1 MKPGRNSLL
10 NSILQQFYAPTAYQA
25 EIFRMQIA
33 VHLVKYADEFMG
45 ILDKF
50 LEQKKLGFVDYVF
63 AVARGEVCADEYIIA
78 AITHMWNISISIIS
92 PGYNNEWKVFHDREL
107 AHVYLVAN
115 GYRFRSKQKATH
127 FSATESTLQ
136 LARKVGSDITDANI
150 RTRSTYQQGRMAG
163 TNRYLLIEKESLLR
177 RHYNV
182 GVTLANLEESLAVCR
197 KTMNCVE
204 GEMRECEISKDEILK
219 YKKFQDHA
227 RLHVRSEMAIQI
239 STEEMQSIL
248 QEGTKRPVIAG
259 EEDPSVKKIRVDE
272 VRDTGEKEGVAVAR
286 EGGSAI
292 VERQGEMEMVEGEEE
307 VITVR
312 EGQGE
317 SEMVEGEEEE
327 IAVRGGQGESE
338 MVEEEGEI
346 GAVGGEIGAVGREED
361 VQGVEE
367 VIGLEGVGG
376 AGMEVIKVV
385 EVKSKG
391 DPRKNRSQDGPVPE
405 KDWIKGRFY
414 CDKCSK
420 SYAEQKA
427 LTRHQN
433 QRCGVEE
440 KKFKCGQ
447 CDKEY
452 FHEEGLLEHLAAK
465 HDGVPPHVCNVC
477 QGRFIYRKHL
487 REHKQKYHPSSSTVT
502 K

>member
-10 NSILQQFYAPTAYQA
+10 NSILQQIYAPTAYQA

-63 AVARGEVCADEYIIA
+63 AVARGEVWADEYIIA

-182 GVTLANLEESLAVCR
+182 GVTLTNLEESLAVCR

-248 QEGTKRPVIAG
+248 QEGQKRPVIEG
-259 EEDPSVKKIRVDE
+259 EEAASVKKIRVDE
-272 VRDTGEKEGVAVAR
+272 VRDTGEVEGVAVAR
-286 EGGSAI
+286 EGGSVI
-292 VERQGEMEMVEGEEE
+292 VERE
-307 VITVR
+307 I
-312 EGQGE
+312 
-317 SEMVEGEEEE
+317 EMVEGEEEE
-327 IAVRGGQGESE
+327 IAVGGD
-338 MVEEEGEI
+338 I
-346 GAVGGEIGAVGREED
+346 GAVGGEIGAVGDDKE
-361 VQGVEE
+361 VQEVEE
-367 VIGLEGVGG
+367 VIAVQGVGG
-376 AGMEVIKVV
+376 VGMEVIKVV
-385 EVKSKG
+385 EVKTKG

-405 KDWIKGRFY
+405 KDQIQGRFY

-420 SYAEQKA
+420 SYTEQKA
-427 LTRHQN
+427 LTRHQKK
-433 QRCGVEE
+433 RCGIE
-440 KKFKCGQ
+440 KKEFKCGK
-447 CDKEY
+447 CEKEY

-477 QGRFIYRKHL
+477 QGRFIYRKNL
-487 REHKQKYHPSSSTVT
+487 REHKEVYHRSSSTVT

>member
-10 NSILQQFYAPTAYQA
+10 NSILQQIYAPTAYQA

-45 ILDKF
+45 VLDKF

-63 AVARGEVCADEYIIA
+63 AVARGEVWADEYIIA

-107 AHVYLVAN
+107 AHVYVVAN

-136 LARKVGSDITDANI
+136 LARKVGNDITDANI

-204 GEMRECEISKDEILK
+204 GEMRECEISKEEILK

-248 QEGTKRPVIAG
+248 QEGKKRPVIEG
-259 EEDPSVKKIRVDE
+259 EEAASVKKIRVDE
-272 VRDTGEKEGVAVAR
+272 VRDKGEVEGVAVAR

-292 VERQGEMEMVEGEEE
+292 VEREIEMVEE
-307 VITVR
+307 
-312 EGQGE
+312 
-317 SEMVEGEEEE
+317 EEEE
-327 IAVRGGQGESE
+327 IAVG
-338 MVEEEGEI
+338 GEI
-346 GAVGGEIGAVGREED
+346 GAVGGEIGAVGDDKE
-361 VQGVEE
+361 VQEVEE
-367 VIGLEGVGG
+367 VIAVQGVGG
-376 AGMEVIKVV
+376 VGMEVIKVV
-385 EVKSKG
+385 EVKTKG

-405 KDWIKGRFY
+405 KDQIQGRFY

-420 SYAEQKA
+420 SYTEQKA
-427 LTRHQN
+427 LTRHQKK
-433 QRCGVEE
+433 RCGIE
-440 KKFKCGQ
+440 KKEFKCGK
-447 CDKEY
+447 CEKEY

-477 QGRFIYRKHL
+477 QGRFIYRKNL
-487 REHKQKYHPSSSTVT
+487 REHKEVYHRSSSTVT

>member
-1 MKPGRNSLL
+1 ML
-10 NSILQQFYAPTAYQA
+10 NSILQQIYAPTAYQA

-45 ILDKF
+45 VLDKF

-63 AVARGEVCADEYIIA
+63 AVARGEVWADEYIIA

-107 AHVYLVAN
+107 AHVYVVAN

-136 LARKVGSDITDANI
+136 LARKVGNDITDANI

-248 QEGTKRPVIAG
+248 QEGQKRPVIEG
-259 EEDPSVKKIRVDE
+259 EEAASVKKIRVDE
-272 VRDTGEKEGVAVAR
+272 VRDTGEVEGVAVAR

-292 VERQGEMEMVEGEEE
+292 VERE
-307 VITVR
+307 I
-312 EGQGE
+312 
-317 SEMVEGEEEE
+317 EMVEGEEEE
-327 IAVRGGQGESE
+327 IAVGGD
-338 MVEEEGEI
+338 I
-346 GAVGGEIGAVGREED
+346 GAVGGEIGAVGDDKE
-361 VQGVEE
+361 VQEVEE
-367 VIGLEGVGG
+367 VIAVQGVGG
-376 AGMEVIKVV
+376 VGMEVIKVV
-385 EVKSKG
+385 EVKTKG

-405 KDWIKGRFY
+405 KDQIQGRFY

-420 SYAEQKA
+420 SYTEQKA
-427 LTRHQN
+427 LTRHQKK
-433 QRCGVEE
+433 RCGIE
-440 KKFKCGQ
+440 KKEFKCGK
-447 CDKEY
+447 CEKEY

-477 QGRFIYRKHL
+477 QGRFIYRKNL
-487 REHKQKYHPSSSTVT
+487 REHKEVYHRSSSTVT

>member
-10 NSILQQFYAPTAYQA
+10 NSILQQIYAPTAYQA

-45 ILDKF
+45 VLDKF

-63 AVARGEVCADEYIIA
+63 AVARGEVWADEYIIA
-78 AITHMWNISISIIS
+78 AITRMWNISISIIS

-107 AHVYLVAN
+107 AHVYVVAN

-127 FSATESTLQ
+127 FSATESILQ
-136 LARKVGSDITDANI
+136 LARKVGNDITDANI

-163 TNRYLLIEKESLLR
+163 TNQYLLIEKESLLR

-248 QEGTKRPVIAG
+248 QEGQKRPVIEG
-259 EEDPSVKKIRVDE
+259 EEAASVKKIRVDE
-272 VRDTGEKEGVAVAR
+272 VRDTGEVEGVAVAR

-292 VERQGEMEMVEGEEE
+292 VERE
-307 VITVR
+307 I
-312 EGQGE
+312 
-317 SEMVEGEEEE
+317 EMVEGEEEE
-327 IAVRGGQGESE
+327 IAVGGD
-338 MVEEEGEI
+338 I
-346 GAVGGEIGAVGREED
+346 GAVGGEIGAVGDDKE
-361 VQGVEE
+361 VQEVEE
-367 VIGLEGVGG
+367 VIAVQGVGG
-376 AGMEVIKVV
+376 VGMEVIKVV
-385 EVKSKG
+385 EVKTKG

-405 KDWIKGRFY
+405 KDQIQGRFY

-420 SYAEQKA
+420 SYTEQKA
-427 LTRHQN
+427 LTRHQKK
-433 QRCGVEE
+433 RCGIE
-440 KKFKCGQ
+440 KKEFKCGK
-447 CDKEY
+447 CEKEY

-465 HDGVPPHVCNVC
+465 HDGVPPHVCNIC
-477 QGRFIYRKHL
+477 QGRFIYRKNL
-487 REHKQKYHPSSSTVT
+487 REHKEVYHRSSSTVT

>member
-10 NSILQQFYAPTAYQA
+10 NSILQQIYAPTAYQA

-45 ILDKF
+45 VLDKF

-63 AVARGEVCADEYIIA
+63 AVARGEVWADEYIIA

-107 AHVYLVAN
+107 AHVYVVAN

-136 LARKVGSDITDANI
+136 LARKVGNDITDANI

-248 QEGTKRPVIAG
+248 QEGQKRPVIEG
-259 EEDPSVKKIRVDE
+259 EEAASVKKIRVDE
-272 VRDTGEKEGVAVAR
+272 VRDTGEVEGVAVAR

-292 VERQGEMEMVEGEEE
+292 VERE
-307 VITVR
+307 I
-312 EGQGE
+312 
-317 SEMVEGEEEE
+317 EMVEGEEEE
-327 IAVRGGQGESE
+327 IAVGGD
-338 MVEEEGEI
+338 I
-346 GAVGGEIGAVGREED
+346 GAVGGEIGAVGDDKE
-361 VQGVEE
+361 VQEVEE
-367 VIGLEGVGG
+367 VIAVQGVGG
-376 AGMEVIKVV
+376 VGMEVIKVV
-385 EVKSKG
+385 EVKTKG

-405 KDWIKGRFY
+405 KDQIQGRFY

-420 SYAEQKA
+420 SYTEQKA
-427 LTRHQN
+427 LTRHQKK
-433 QRCGVEE
+433 RCGIE
-440 KKFKCGQ
+440 KKEFKCGK
-447 CDKEY
+447 CEKEY

-477 QGRFIYRKHL
+477 QGRFIYRKNL
-487 REHKQKYHPSSSTVT
+487 REHKEVYHRSSSTVT

>member
-10 NSILQQFYAPTAYQA
+10 NSILQQIYAPTAYQA

-63 AVARGEVCADEYIIA
+63 AVARGEVWADEYIIA

-239 STEEMQSIL
+239 SMEEMQSIL
-248 QEGTKRPVIAG
+248 QEGQKRPVIEG
-259 EEDPSVKKIRVDE
+259 EEAASVKKIRVDE
-272 VRDTGEKEGVAVAR
+272 VRDTGEVEGVAVAR

-292 VERQGEMEMVEGEEE
+292 VERE
-307 VITVR
+307 I
-312 EGQGE
+312 
-317 SEMVEGEEEE
+317 EMVEGEEEE
-327 IAVRGGQGESE
+327 IAVGGD
-338 MVEEEGEI
+338 I
-346 GAVGGEIGAVGREED
+346 GAVGGEIGAVGDDKE
-361 VQGVEE
+361 VQEVEE
-367 VIGLEGVGG
+367 VIAVQGVGG
-376 AGMEVIKVV
+376 VGMEVIKVV
-385 EVKSKG
+385 EVKTKG

-405 KDWIKGRFY
+405 KDQIQGRFY

-420 SYAEQKA
+420 SYTEQKA
-427 LTRHQN
+427 LTRHQKK
-433 QRCGVEE
+433 RCGIE
-440 KKFKCGQ
+440 KKEFKCGK
-447 CDKEY
+447 CEKEY

-477 QGRFIYRKHL
+477 QGRFIYRKNL
-487 REHKQKYHPSSSTVT
+487 REHKEVYHRSSSTVT

>member
-10 NSILQQFYAPTAYQA
+10 NSILQQIYAPTAYQA

-33 VHLVKYADEFMG
+33 VHLVKYTDEFMG
-45 ILDKF
+45 VLDKF

-63 AVARGEVCADEYIIA
+63 AVARGEVWADEYIIA

-107 AHVYLVAN
+107 AHVYVVAN

-136 LARKVGSDITDANI
+136 LARKVGNDITDANI

-248 QEGTKRPVIAG
+248 QEGQKRPVIEG
-259 EEDPSVKKIRVDE
+259 EEAASVKKIRVDE
-272 VRDTGEKEGVAVAR
+272 VRDTGEVEGVAVAR

-292 VERQGEMEMVEGEEE
+292 VERE
-307 VITVR
+307 I
-312 EGQGE
+312 
-317 SEMVEGEEEE
+317 EMVEGEEEE
-327 IAVRGGQGESE
+327 IAVGGD
-338 MVEEEGEI
+338 I
-346 GAVGGEIGAVGREED
+346 GAVGGEIGAVGDDKE
-361 VQGVEE
+361 VQEVEE
-367 VIGLEGVGG
+367 VIAVQGVGG
-376 AGMEVIKVV
+376 VGMEVIKVV
-385 EVKSKG
+385 EVKTKG

-405 KDWIKGRFY
+405 KDQIQGRFY

-420 SYAEQKA
+420 SYTEQKA
-427 LTRHQN
+427 LTRHQKK
-433 QRCGVEE
+433 RCGIE
-440 KKFKCGQ
+440 KKEFKCGK
-447 CDKEY
+447 CEKEY

-477 QGRFIYRKHL
+477 QGRFIYRKNL
-487 REHKQKYHPSSSTVT
+487 REHKEVYHRSSSTVT

>member
-10 NSILQQFYAPTAYQA
+10 NSILQQIYAPTAYQA

-63 AVARGEVCADEYIIA
+63 AVARGEVWADEYIIA

-182 GVTLANLEESLAVCR
+182 GVTLTNLEESLAVCR

-248 QEGTKRPVIAG
+248 QEGQKRPVIEG
-259 EEDPSVKKIRVDE
+259 EEAASVKKIRVDE
-272 VRDTGEKEGVAVAR
+272 VRDTGEVEGVAVAR

-292 VERQGEMEMVEGEEE
+292 VERE
-307 VITVR
+307 I
-312 EGQGE
+312 
-317 SEMVEGEEEE
+317 EMVEGEEEE
-327 IAVRGGQGESE
+327 IAVGGD
-338 MVEEEGEI
+338 I
-346 GAVGGEIGAVGREED
+346 GAVGGEIGAVGDDKE
-361 VQGVEE
+361 VQEVEE
-367 VIGLEGVGG
+367 VIAVQGVGG
-376 AGMEVIKVV
+376 VGMEVIKVV
-385 EVKSKG
+385 EVKTKG

-405 KDWIKGRFY
+405 KDQIQGRFY

-420 SYAEQKA
+420 SYTEQKA
-427 LTRHQN
+427 LTRHQKK
-433 QRCGVEE
+433 RCGIE
-440 KKFKCGQ
+440 KKEFKCGK
-447 CDKEY
+447 CEKEY

-477 QGRFIYRKHL
+477 QGRFIYRKNL
-487 REHKQKYHPSSSTVT
+487 REHKEVYHRSSSTVT

>member
-10 NSILQQFYAPTAYQA
+10 NSILQQIYAPTAYQA

-63 AVARGEVCADEYIIA
+63 AVARGEVWADEYIIA

-107 AHVYLVAN
+107 AHVYVVAN

-248 QEGTKRPVIAG
+248 QEGQKRPVIEG
-259 EEDPSVKKIRVDE
+259 EEAASVKKIRVDE
-272 VRDTGEKEGVAVAR
+272 VRDKGEVEGVAVAR

-292 VERQGEMEMVEGEEE
+292 VEREIEMVEE
-307 VITVR
+307 
-312 EGQGE
+312 
-317 SEMVEGEEEE
+317 EEEE
-327 IAVRGGQGESE
+327 IAVG
-338 MVEEEGEI
+338 GEI
-346 GAVGGEIGAVGREED
+346 GAVGGEIGGVGDDKE
-361 VQGVEE
+361 VQEVEE
-367 VIGLEGVGG
+367 VIAVQGVGG
-376 AGMEVIKVV
+376 VGMEVIKVV
-385 EVKSKG
+385 EVKTKG

-405 KDWIKGRFY
+405 KDQIQGRFY

-420 SYAEQKA
+420 SYTEQKA
-427 LTRHQN
+427 LTRHQKK
-433 QRCGVEE
+433 RCGIE
-440 KKFKCGQ
+440 KKEFKCGK
-447 CDKEY
+447 CEKEY

-477 QGRFIYRKHL
+477 QGRFIYRKNL
-487 REHKQKYHPSSSTVT
+487 REHKEVYHRSSSTVT

>member
-10 NSILQQFYAPTAYQA
+10 NSILQQIYAPTAYQA

-63 AVARGEVCADEYIIA
+63 AVARGEVWADEYIIA

-136 LARKVGSDITDANI
+136 LARKVGSNITDANI
-150 RTRSTYQQGRMAG
+150 HTRSTYQQGRMAG
-163 TNRYLLIEKESLLR
+163 MNRYLLIEKESLLR

-227 RLHVRSEMAIQI
+227 WLHVRSEMAIQI
-239 STEEMQSIL
+239 SMEEMQSIL
-248 QEGTKRPVIAG
+248 QEGQKRPVIEG
-259 EEDPSVKKIRVDE
+259 EEAASVKKIRVDE
-272 VRDTGEKEGVAVAR
+272 VRDTGEVEGVAVAR

-292 VERQGEMEMVEGEEE
+292 VE
-307 VITVR
+307 
-312 EGQGE
+312 
-317 SEMVEGEEEE
+317 
-327 IAVRGGQGESE
+327 
-338 MVEEEGEI
+338 
-346 GAVGGEIGAVGREED
+346 
-361 VQGVEE
+361 
-367 VIGLEGVGG
+367 
-376 AGMEVIKVV
+376 
-385 EVKSKG
+385 
-391 DPRKNRSQDGPVPE
+391 
-405 KDWIKGRFY
+405 
-414 CDKCSK
+414 
-420 SYAEQKA
+420 
-427 LTRHQN
+427 
-433 QRCGVEE
+433 
-440 KKFKCGQ
+440 
-447 CDKEY
+447 
-452 FHEEGLLEHLAAK
+452 
-465 HDGVPPHVCNVC
+465 
-477 QGRFIYRKHL
+477 
-487 REHKQKYHPSSSTVT
+487 
-502 K
+502 

>member
-10 NSILQQFYAPTAYQA
+10 NSILQQIYAPTAYQA
-25 EIFRMQIA
+25 GIFHMQIA

-63 AVARGEVCADEYIIA
+63 AVARGEVWADEYIIA

-107 AHVYLVAN
+107 AQVYVVAN

-136 LARKVGSDITDANI
+136 LARKVGNDITDANI
-150 RTRSTYQQGRMAG
+150 RTRSMYQQGRMAG

-177 RHYNV
+177 RHYNI

-248 QEGTKRPVIAG
+248 QEGTKRPVIEG
-259 EEDPSVKKIRVDE
+259 EEDASVKKIRVDE

-286 EGGSAI
+286 EGGSVI

-307 VITVR
+307 AIAVR
-312 EGQGE
+312 GGQGE
-317 SEMVEGEEEE
+317 SKMVEGEEEE

-338 MVEEEGEI
+338 MVEEEEEIVVGGEI
-346 GAVGGEIGAVGREED
+346 GAVGGEKE
-361 VQGVEE
+361 VQEVEE
-367 VIGLEGVGG
+367 VIGVEGVGG
-376 AGMEVIKVV
+376 AGIEVIKVV

-420 SYAEQKA
+420 SYTEQKA
-427 LTRHQN
+427 LTRHQKK
-433 QRCGVEE
+433 RCGIEVKE
-440 KKFKCGQ
+440 FKCGK

-477 QGRFIYRKHL
+477 QGRFIYRKQL
-487 REHKQKYHPSSSTVT
+487 REHKEVYHRSSSTVT

>member
-10 NSILQQFYAPTAYQA
+10 NSILQQIYAPTAYQA

-45 ILDKF
+45 VLDKF

-63 AVARGEVCADEYIIA
+63 AVDRGEVWADEYIIA

-107 AHVYLVAN
+107 AHVYVVAN

-136 LARKVGSDITDANI
+136 LARKVGNDITDANI
-150 RTRSTYQQGRMAG
+150 RTCSTYQQGRMAG

-204 GEMRECEISKDEILK
+204 GEMRECEISKEEILK

-248 QEGTKRPVIAG
+248 QEGKKRPVIEG
-259 EEDPSVKKIRVDE
+259 EEAASVKKIRVDE
-272 VRDTGEKEGVAVAR
+272 VRDKGEVEGVAVAR

-292 VERQGEMEMVEGEEE
+292 VEREIEMVEE
-307 VITVR
+307 
-312 EGQGE
+312 
-317 SEMVEGEEEE
+317 EEEE
-327 IAVRGGQGESE
+327 IAVG
-338 MVEEEGEI
+338 GEI
-346 GAVGGEIGAVGREED
+346 GAVGGEIGAVGDDKE
-361 VQGVEE
+361 VQEVEE
-367 VIGLEGVGG
+367 VIAVQGVGG
-376 AGMEVIKVV
+376 VGMEVIKVV
-385 EVKSKG
+385 EVKTKG

-405 KDWIKGRFY
+405 KDQIQGRFY

-420 SYAEQKA
+420 SYTEQKA
-427 LTRHQN
+427 LTRHQKKW
-433 QRCGVEE
+433 CGIEKRNSNVESV
-440 KKFKCGQ
+440 KKNIFTKKDFWNTSQQNMTESHPMCVTYV
-447 CDKEY
+447 KEDSY
-452 FHEEGLLEHLAAK
+452 IE
-465 HDGVPPHVCNVC
+465 
-477 QGRFIYRKHL
+477 RI
-487 REHKQKYHPSSSTVT
+487 
-502 K
+502 

>member
-10 NSILQQFYAPTAYQA
+10 NSILQQIYAPTAYQA

-50 LEQKKLGFVDYVF
+50 LAQKKLGFVDYVF
-63 AVARGEVCADEYIIA
+63 AVARGEVWADEYIIA

-248 QEGTKRPVIAG
+248 QEGQKRPVIEG
-259 EEDPSVKKIRVDE
+259 EEGASVKKIRVDE
-272 VRDTGEKEGVAVAR
+272 VRDTGEVEGVAVAR

-292 VERQGEMEMVEGEEE
+292 VERE
-307 VITVR
+307 I
-312 EGQGE
+312 
-317 SEMVEGEEEE
+317 EMVEGEEEE
-327 IAVRGGQGESE
+327 IAVGGD
-338 MVEEEGEI
+338 I
-346 GAVGGEIGAVGREED
+346 GAVGGEIGAVRDDKE
-361 VQGVEE
+361 VQEVEE
-367 VIGLEGVGG
+367 VIAVQGVGG
-376 AGMEVIKVV
+376 VGMEVIKVV
-385 EVKSKG
+385 EVKTKG

-405 KDWIKGRFY
+405 KDQIQGRFY

-420 SYAEQKA
+420 SYTEQKA
-427 LTRHQN
+427 LTRHQKK
-433 QRCGVEE
+433 RCGIE
-440 KKFKCGQ
+440 KKEFKCGK
-447 CDKEY
+447 CEKEY

-477 QGRFIYRKHL
+477 QGRFIYRKNL
-487 REHKQKYHPSSSTVT
+487 REHKEVYHRSSSTVT

>member
-10 NSILQQFYAPTAYQA
+10 NSILQQIYAPTAYQA

-63 AVARGEVCADEYIIA
+63 AVARGEVWADEYIIA

-248 QEGTKRPVIAG
+248 QEGQKRPVIEG
-259 EEDPSVKKIRVDE
+259 EEGASVKKIRVDE
-272 VRDTGEKEGVAVAR
+272 VRDTGEVEGVAVAR

-292 VERQGEMEMVEGEEE
+292 VERE
-307 VITVR
+307 I
-312 EGQGE
+312 
-317 SEMVEGEEEE
+317 EMVEGEEEE
-327 IAVRGGQGESE
+327 IAVGGD
-338 MVEEEGEI
+338 I
-346 GAVGGEIGAVGREED
+346 GAVGGEIGAVGDDKE
-361 VQGVEE
+361 VQEVEE
-367 VIGLEGVGG
+367 VIAVQGVGG
-376 AGMEVIKVV
+376 VGMEVIKVV
-385 EVKSKG
+385 EVKTKG

-405 KDWIKGRFY
+405 KDQIQGRFY

-420 SYAEQKA
+420 SYTEQKA
-427 LTRHQN
+427 LTRHQKK
-433 QRCGVEE
+433 RCGIE
-440 KKFKCGQ
+440 KKEFKCGK
-447 CDKEY
+447 CEKEY

-477 QGRFIYRKHL
+477 QGRFIYRKNL
-487 REHKQKYHPSSSTVT
+487 REHKEVYHRSSSTVT

>member
-10 NSILQQFYAPTAYQA
+10 NSILQQIYAPTAYQA

-63 AVARGEVCADEYIIA
+63 AVASGEVWVDEYIIA

-248 QEGTKRPVIAG
+248 QEGQKRPVIEG
-259 EEDPSVKKIRVDE
+259 EEAASVKKIRVDE
-272 VRDTGEKEGVAVAR
+272 VRDTGEVEGVAVAR

-292 VERQGEMEMVEGEEE
+292 VERE
-307 VITVR
+307 I
-312 EGQGE
+312 
-317 SEMVEGEEEE
+317 EMVEGEEEE
-327 IAVRGGQGESE
+327 IAVGGD
-338 MVEEEGEI
+338 I
-346 GAVGGEIGAVGREED
+346 GAVGGEIGAVGDDKE
-361 VQGVEE
+361 VQEVEE
-367 VIGLEGVGG
+367 VIAVQGVGG
-376 AGMEVIKVV
+376 VGMEVIKVV
-385 EVKSKG
+385 EVKTKG

-405 KDWIKGRFY
+405 KDQIQGRFY

-420 SYAEQKA
+420 SYTEQKA
-427 LTRHQN
+427 LTRHQKK
-433 QRCGVEE
+433 RCGIE
-440 KKFKCGQ
+440 KKEFKCGK
-447 CDKEY
+447 CEKEY

-477 QGRFIYRKHL
+477 QGRFIYRKNL
-487 REHKQKYHPSSSTVT
+487 REHKEVYHRSSSTVT

>member
-10 NSILQQFYAPTAYQA
+10 NSILQQIYAPTAYQA

-63 AVARGEVCADEYIIA
+63 AVARGEVWADEYIIA

-107 AHVYLVAN
+107 AHVYVVAN

-248 QEGTKRPVIAG
+248 QEGQKRPVIEG
-259 EEDPSVKKIRVDE
+259 EEAASVKKIRVDE
-272 VRDTGEKEGVAVAR
+272 VRDKGEVEGVAVAR

-292 VERQGEMEMVEGEEE
+292 VEREIEMVEE
-307 VITVR
+307 
-312 EGQGE
+312 
-317 SEMVEGEEEE
+317 EEEE
-327 IAVRGGQGESE
+327 IAVG
-338 MVEEEGEI
+338 GEI
-346 GAVGGEIGAVGREED
+346 GAVGGEIGGVGDDKED
-361 VQGVEE
+361 QEVEE
-367 VIGLEGVGG
+367 VIAVQGVGG
-376 AGMEVIKVV
+376 VGMEVIKVV
-385 EVKSKG
+385 EVKTKG

-405 KDWIKGRFY
+405 KDQIQGRFY

-420 SYAEQKA
+420 SYTEQKA
-427 LTRHQN
+427 LTRHQKK
-433 QRCGVEE
+433 RCGIE
-440 KKFKCGQ
+440 KKEFKCGK
-447 CDKEY
+447 CEKEY

-477 QGRFIYRKHL
+477 QGRFIYRKNL
-487 REHKQKYHPSSSTVT
+487 REHKEVYHRSSSTVT

>member
-10 NSILQQFYAPTAYQA
+10 NSILQQIYAPTAYQA

-45 ILDKF
+45 VLDKF

-63 AVARGEVCADEYIIA
+63 AVARGEVWADEYIIA

-107 AHVYLVAN
+107 AHVYVVAN

-136 LARKVGSDITDANI
+136 LARKVGNDITDANI

-248 QEGTKRPVIAG
+248 QEGKKRPVIEG
-259 EEDPSVKKIRVDE
+259 EEAASVKKIRVDE
-272 VRDTGEKEGVAVAR
+272 VRDTGEVEGVAVAR

-292 VERQGEMEMVEGEEE
+292 VERE
-307 VITVR
+307 I
-312 EGQGE
+312 
-317 SEMVEGEEEE
+317 EMVEGEEEE
-327 IAVRGGQGESE
+327 IAVGGD
-338 MVEEEGEI
+338 I
-346 GAVGGEIGAVGREED
+346 GAVGGEIGAVGDDKE
-361 VQGVEE
+361 VQEVEE
-367 VIGLEGVGG
+367 VIAVQGVGG
-376 AGMEVIKVV
+376 VGMEVIKVV
-385 EVKSKG
+385 EVKTKG

-405 KDWIKGRFY
+405 KDQIQGRFY

-420 SYAEQKA
+420 SYTEQKA
-427 LTRHQN
+427 LTRHQKK
-433 QRCGVEE
+433 RCGIE
-440 KKFKCGQ
+440 KKEFKCGK
-447 CDKEY
+447 CEKEY

-477 QGRFIYRKHL
+477 QGRFIYRKNL
-487 REHKQKYHPSSSTVT
+487 REHKEVYHRSSSTVT

>member
-10 NSILQQFYAPTAYQA
+10 NSILQQIYAPTAYQA

-45 ILDKF
+45 VLDKF

-63 AVARGEVCADEYIIA
+63 AVARGEVWADEYIIA

-107 AHVYLVAN
+107 AHVYVVAN

-136 LARKVGSDITDANI
+136 LARKVGNDITDANI

-248 QEGTKRPVIAG
+248 QEGNKRPVIEG
-259 EEDPSVKKIRVDE
+259 EEAASVKKIRVDE
-272 VRDTGEKEGVAVAR
+272 VRDKGEVEGVAVAR

-292 VERQGEMEMVEGEEE
+292 VERE
-307 VITVR
+307 I
-312 EGQGE
+312 
-317 SEMVEGEEEE
+317 EMVEGEEEE
-327 IAVRGGQGESE
+327 IAVGGD
-338 MVEEEGEI
+338 I
-346 GAVGGEIGAVGREED
+346 GAVGGEIGAVGDDKE
-361 VQGVEE
+361 VQEVEE
-367 VIGLEGVGG
+367 VIAVQGVGG
-376 AGMEVIKVV
+376 VGMEVIKVV
-385 EVKSKG
+385 EVKTKG

-405 KDWIKGRFY
+405 KDQIQGRFY

-420 SYAEQKA
+420 SYTEQKA
-427 LTRHQN
+427 LTRHQKK
-433 QRCGVEE
+433 RCGIE
-440 KKFKCGQ
+440 KKEFKCGK

-477 QGRFIYRKHL
+477 QGRFIYRKNL
-487 REHKQKYHPSSSTVT
+487 REHKEVYHRSSSTVT

>member
-10 NSILQQFYAPTAYQA
+10 NSILQQIYAPTAYQA

-33 VHLVKYADEFMG
+33 VNLVKYEDEFMG
-45 ILDKF
+45 VLDKF

-63 AVARGEVCADEYIIA
+63 AVARGEVWADEYIIA

-107 AHVYLVAN
+107 AHVYVVAN
-115 GYRFRSKQKATH
+115 GYRFPSKQKATH

-136 LARKVGSDITDANI
+136 HARKVGNDITDANI

-182 GVTLANLEESLAVCR
+182 GVTLTNLEESLAVCR

-248 QEGTKRPVIAG
+248 QEGKKRPVIEG
-259 EEDPSVKKIRVDE
+259 EEAASVKKIRVDE
-272 VRDTGEKEGVAVAR
+272 VRDTGEVEGVAVAR

-292 VERQGEMEMVEGEEE
+292 VERE
-307 VITVR
+307 I
-312 EGQGE
+312 
-317 SEMVEGEEEE
+317 EMVEGEEEE
-327 IAVRGGQGESE
+327 IAVG
-338 MVEEEGEI
+338 GEI
-346 GAVGGEIGAVGREED
+346 GAVGGEIGAVGDDKE
-361 VQGVEE
+361 VQEVEE
-367 VIGLEGVGG
+367 VIAVQGVGG
-376 AGMEVIKVV
+376 VGMEVIKVV
-385 EVKSKG
+385 EVKTKG

-405 KDWIKGRFY
+405 KDQIQGRFY

-420 SYAEQKA
+420 SYTEQKA
-427 LTRHQN
+427 LTRHQKK
-433 QRCGVEE
+433 RCGIE
-440 KKFKCGQ
+440 KKEFKCGK
-447 CDKEY
+447 CEKEY

-477 QGRFIYRKHL
+477 QGRFIYRKNL
-487 REHKQKYHPSSSTVT
+487 REHKEVYHRSSSTVT

>member
-10 NSILQQFYAPTAYQA
+10 NSILQQIYAPTAYQA

-63 AVARGEVCADEYIIA
+63 AVARGEVWADEYIIA

-248 QEGTKRPVIAG
+248 QEGQKRPVIEG
-259 EEDPSVKKIRVDE
+259 EEAASVKKIRVDE
-272 VRDTGEKEGVAVAR
+272 VRDTGEVEGVAVAR

-292 VERQGEMEMVEGEEE
+292 VERE
-307 VITVR
+307 I
-312 EGQGE
+312 
-317 SEMVEGEEEE
+317 EMVEGEEEE
-327 IAVRGGQGESE
+327 IAVGGD
-338 MVEEEGEI
+338 I
-346 GAVGGEIGAVGREED
+346 GAVGGEIGAVGDDKE
-361 VQGVEE
+361 VQEVEE
-367 VIGLEGVGG
+367 VIAVQGVGG
-376 AGMEVIKVV
+376 VGMEVIKVV
-385 EVKSKG
+385 EVKTKG

-405 KDWIKGRFY
+405 KDQIQGRFY

-420 SYAEQKA
+420 SYTEQKA
-427 LTRHQN
+427 LTRHQKK
-433 QRCGVEE
+433 RCGIE
-440 KKFKCGQ
+440 KKEFKCGK
-447 CDKEY
+447 CEKEY

-477 QGRFIYRKHL
+477 QGRFIYRKNL
-487 REHKQKYHPSSSTVT
+487 REHKEVYHRSSSTVT

>member
-10 NSILQQFYAPTAYQA
+10 NSILQQIYAPTAYQA

-45 ILDKF
+45 VLDKF

-63 AVARGEVCADEYIIA
+63 AVARGEVWADEYIIA

-107 AHVYLVAN
+107 AHVYVVAN

-136 LARKVGSDITDANI
+136 LARKVGNDITDANI

-248 QEGTKRPVIAG
+248 QEGKKRPVIEG
-259 EEDPSVKKIRVDE
+259 EEAASVKKIRVDE
-272 VRDTGEKEGVAVAR
+272 VRDTGEVEGVAVAR

-292 VERQGEMEMVEGEEE
+292 VERE
-307 VITVR
+307 I
-312 EGQGE
+312 
-317 SEMVEGEEEE
+317 EMVEGEEEE
-327 IAVRGGQGESE
+327 IAVG
-338 MVEEEGEI
+338 GEI
-346 GAVGGEIGAVGREED
+346 GAVGGEIGAVGDDKE
-361 VQGVEE
+361 VQEVEE
-367 VIGLEGVGG
+367 VIAVQGVGG
-376 AGMEVIKVV
+376 VGMEVIKVV
-385 EVKSKG
+385 EVKTKG

-405 KDWIKGRFY
+405 KDQIQGRFY

-420 SYAEQKA
+420 SYTEQKA
-427 LTRHQN
+427 LTRHQKK
-433 QRCGVEE
+433 RCGIE
-440 KKFKCGQ
+440 KKEFKCGK
-447 CDKEY
+447 CEKEY

-477 QGRFIYRKHL
+477 QGRFIYRKNL
-487 REHKQKYHPSSSTVT
+487 REHKEVYHRSSSTVT

>member
-10 NSILQQFYAPTAYQA
+10 NSILQQIYAPTAYQA

-63 AVARGEVCADEYIIA
+63 AVARGEVWADEYIIA
-78 AITHMWNISISIIS
+78 AITHIWNISISIIS

-136 LARKVGSDITDANI
+136 LAGKVGSDITDANI

-227 RLHVRSEMAIQI
+227 RLHIRSEMAIQI

-248 QEGTKRPVIAG
+248 QEGQKRPVIEG
-259 EEDPSVKKIRVDE
+259 EEGASVKKIRVDE
-272 VRDTGEKEGVAVAR
+272 VRDTGEVEGVAVAR

-292 VERQGEMEMVEGEEE
+292 VERE
-307 VITVR
+307 I
-312 EGQGE
+312 
-317 SEMVEGEEEE
+317 EMVEGEEEE
-327 IAVRGGQGESE
+327 IAVGGD
-338 MVEEEGEI
+338 I
-346 GAVGGEIGAVGREED
+346 GAVGGEIGAVRDDKE
-361 VQGVEE
+361 VQEVEE
-367 VIGLEGVGG
+367 VIAVQGVGG
-376 AGMEVIKVV
+376 VGMEVIKVV
-385 EVKSKG
+385 EVKTKG

-405 KDWIKGRFY
+405 KDQIQGRFY

-420 SYAEQKA
+420 SYTEQKA
-427 LTRHQN
+427 LTRHQKK
-433 QRCGVEE
+433 RCGIE
-440 KKFKCGQ
+440 KKEFKCGK
-447 CDKEY
+447 CEKEY

-477 QGRFIYRKHL
+477 QGRFIYRKNL
-487 REHKQKYHPSSSTVT
+487 REHKEVYHRSSSTVT